1 MCSPMERQV
10 PARDRRRSSV
20 GPARGRWCVV
30 VGGACSLSR
39 QVIGRTRR
47 GAEHRVAL
55 AARACAVRRPARPH
69 LTRRSPPM
77 CAACPRVRH
86 AHRHRH
92 CRDRGAEHRCTAP
105 RGEQAMARA
114 CSATVEYITPV
125 YLNLIGD
132 HDWHGLASGP
142 IHSRH
147 AWAPVPVRPR
157 SVSQLQLGQQTVV
170 LTNGRS
176 MGSCCSCAQFDHS
189 VNLQAVRSL
198 WRTLYAAIANKYDAF
213 MATETK
219 TSIEML

>member
-10 PARDRRRSSV
+10 RARDRRRSSV

-132 HDWHGLASGP
+132 HDWHGLRS
-142 IHSRH
+142 SKL
-147 AWAPVPVRPR
+147 APCVGARPR
-157 SVSQLQLGQQTVV
+157 PSSIGFSAAAGTTNCCPDKRSINGELLFLCTIRPFSQSPSCV
-170 LTNGRS
+170 LALANTICR
-176 MGSCCSCAQFDHS
+176 HS
-189 VNLQAVRSL
+189 
-198 WRTLYAAIANKYDAF
+198 K
-213 MATETK
+213 
-219 TSIEML
+219 